1 VVRADIPDSNGRRG
15 RIKGGRRTVQVLLE
29 AGADPTLK
37 DHRTLRMVR
46 KYAAE
51 EYDAELLMLL
61 DQAPKMGVYEIRA

>member
-1 VVRADIPDSNGRRG
+1 VVRADVPDPSERRG
-15 RIKGGRRTVQVLLE
+15 RIKGRCRTVQVLLE

-51 EYDAELLMLL
+51 EANTELLILL
-61 DQAPKMGVYEIRA
+61 DQAPKMGIGEIRV